1 MTVKDQSK
9 ILDRKIKQNKA
20 YYDLYRQNAEISAL
34 SSGDLDKYEYLT
46 GKDLNYKPDP
56 LQKAKFEYSPLDHV
70 FNKGSK
76 TDERSEGLLKRLKK
90 VEDKTENLNTN
101 AVSDSNKLKTINF
114 YNPQSDKSR
123 KSAQELNKII
133 DEVKKIKNTPRDETT
148 RRYQP
153 KFTFIRSNGDTNYFD
168 KYLDLREFG
177 SDIQNGLITI
187 DEAKQ
192 LQKDMEKEINNLKG
206 YVEKSDKIEND
217 KNKVLKNVKLPYNGI
232 K

>member
-1 MTVKDQSK
+1 M
-9 ILDRKIKQNKA
+9 KQLE
-20 YYDLYRQNAEISAL
+20 DISQN
-34 SSGDLDKYEYLT
+34 
-46 GKDLNYKPDP
+46 
-56 LQKAKFEYSPLDHV
+56 
-70 FNKGSK
+70 
-76 TDERSEGLLKRLKK
+76 LLLF
-90 VEDKTENLNTN
+90 VH
-101 AVSDSNKLKTINF
+101 
-114 YNPQSDKSR
+114 
-123 KSAQELNKII
+123 
-133 DEVKKIKNTPRDETT
+133 
-148 RRYQP
+148 
-153 KFTFIRSNGDTNYFD
+153 TFIDTNYFD